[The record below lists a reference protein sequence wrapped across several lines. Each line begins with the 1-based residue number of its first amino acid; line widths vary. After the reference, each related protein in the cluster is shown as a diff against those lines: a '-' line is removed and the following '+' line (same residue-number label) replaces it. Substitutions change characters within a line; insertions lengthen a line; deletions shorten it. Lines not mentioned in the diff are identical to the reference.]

1 MHRIHIGVR
10 VQCSGVDMAMTEKL
24 LHHSQI
30 SPSIQGKGGKGMTA
44 AVDRQ
49 AAYIGVL
56 ILQSIEEATVI
67 SREVPGM
74 PQLAA
79 GCAEHKLADTRQ
91 GSDLVGDLGH

>member
-44 AVDRQ
+44 AVNRQ
-49 AAYIGVL
+49 AADIGVQ
-56 ILQSIEEATVI
+56 ITQRREELTVVPGKI
-67 SREVPGM
+67 PGM
-74 PQLAA
+74 PQVAI
-79 GCAEHKLADTRQ
+79 GCCEDELSVP
-91 GSDLVGDLGH
+91 G